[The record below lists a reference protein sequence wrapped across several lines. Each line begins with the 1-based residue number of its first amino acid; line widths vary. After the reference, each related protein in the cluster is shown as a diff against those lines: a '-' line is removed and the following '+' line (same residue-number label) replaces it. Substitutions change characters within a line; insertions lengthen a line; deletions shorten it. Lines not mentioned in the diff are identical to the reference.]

1 MPDDATKKIFLKYN
15 LTAMQLAL
23 ICSYG
28 YMHNRI
34 LESIKE
40 DKALDVSRDGQITEP
55 EFERLM
61 NDEVIGVT
69 VQLCY
74 IYKENSL
81 SSYTE
86 HN

>member
-1 MPDDATKKIFLKYN
+1 M
-15 LTAMQLAL
+15 
-23 ICSYG
+23 
-28 YMHNRI
+28 
-34 LESIKE
+34 LEVMKE

-86 HN
+86 HNYSYVLYNYLKNFLCIVMFCITT

>member
-55 EFERLM
+55 EFERLI

-69 VQLCY
+69 DDFVDRKSTRL
-74 IYKENSL
+74 NS
-81 SSYTE
+81 S
-86 HN
+86 HRR

>member
-1 MPDDATKKIFLKYN
+1 M
-15 LTAMQLAL
+15 
-23 ICSYG
+23 
-28 YMHNRI
+28 
-34 LESIKE
+34 LEVMKE

-86 HN
+86 HNYSYVSYVLYNYLKNFLCIYSITGR